1 MKPVG
6 FAFPQSKRLQAIL
19 QVMVSTLV
27 LVVLVV
33 MIATEPKPVGVLLH
47 EKPAWFF
54 AAALFFIFQTI
65 SEFQLI
71 HILKTK
77 HALEFG
83 EKSLVDRRRFRP
95 REIPYEAI
103 EIFSPEPERL
113 VSTDPRM
120 RDYIAV
126 SARLRDAHPAA
137 AAGDFVFFEKVAP
150 LDQATKTEVLAR
162 LQASGVTFGR
172 LIDDQ
177 GDDEADT

>member
-6 FAFPQSKRLQAIL
+6 FAFPKSKLLQTIL
-19 QVMVSTLV
+19 QVLVSTLV
-27 LVVLVV
+27 LVVLIV
-33 MIATEPKPVGVLLH
+33 MIATEPQPVGVLLR

-54 AAALFFIFQTI
+54 AAVLFFIFQTI

-71 HILKTK
+71 HVLKAK
-77 HALEFG
+77 HVLEFG
-83 EKSLVDRRRFRP
+83 ERSMVDRRRLRP

-103 EIFSPEPERL
+103 EIFSPEPDRL

-150 LDQATKTEVLAR
+150 LDAVAKTEVIAR
-162 LQASGVTFGR
+162 LRASGITFGR